1 VTIRRDEKTTSERTQ
16 VRGVRQPQRLR
27 KEQNDGFHCHLGC
40 SRTAF
45 RWAFISREALVYRW
59 TCGKNRGTL
68 ELVVTLV
75 DVIAFHRRGRTRHRF
90 RFRDEQGHCF
100 VWWTDIYDVGIPARS
115 RASTRMTVTDH
126 SRYRGN
132 DETVVQNVRVHA
144 VNSEHDGKS
153 VI

>member
-1 VTIRRDEKTTSERTQ
+1 M
-16 VRGVRQPQRLR
+16 
-27 KEQNDGFHCHLGC
+27 
-40 SRTAF
+40 TAF
-45 RWAFISREALVYRW
+45 IVILVVVVLLFVGRLFR
-59 TCGKNRGTL
+59 GKPSFTAGHVGKIGERL